1 MSVRGR
7 SWKMNVERGISSDSI
22 TLTRKTS
29 INKKNKK
36 NKENLS
42 DEKVQTPPS
51 SVGAEPIFFKSE
63 AKKSEGLESLPSTS
77 PAPAA

>member
-29 INKKNKK
+29 INKK